1 MHRWKSNGQSGFKI
15 HWRNHSGHTAGS
27 HENCRITSNRLNR
40 SRAMDAGVPSL
51 QAWQGLSV
59 TLDATPSSYDPRSQA
74 WIFGLC
80 IHTYSMGTLLRK
92 GTITGMAP
100 GPQSKARALFQGLLT
115 LTQHVLTP
123 VNVVVQ
129 LGSVWEAWTNPK
141 KRQGI
146 EEHLY
151 QHITPLYIH
160 KNTRTPEAPGN
171 EPH

>member
-1 MHRWKSNGQSGFKI
+1 M
-15 HWRNHSGHTAGS
+15 
-27 HENCRITSNRLNR
+27 
-40 SRAMDAGVPSL
+40 
-51 QAWQGLSV
+51 

-80 IHTYSMGTLLRK
+80 IHTLGK

-100 GPQSKARALFQGLLT
+100 GPQTKARALFQGLLT
-115 LTQHVLTP
+115 LAQHVLTP

-129 LGSVWEAWTNPK
+129 LGSVWEAWTNPR
-141 KRQGI
+141 KRQGFEDLTRGI

-171 EPH
+171 EPHLRRRQRDAALAAYERASTLYDKQAEDWQKNT